1 MESKNNDR
9 YPTQAGLAVLI
20 IALLLAAPANAST
33 GVCPVC
39 PMGFDCSTGTP
50 VVGGADGQILIRENG
65 VMVWKN
71 IAEVAAQGPQG
82 ATGATGPQGPKGPQG

>member
-1 MESKNNDR
+1 MESTIVKQIA
-9 YPTQAGLAVLI
+9 TLF
-20 IALLLAAPANAST
+20 ALLLASAGANAADS
-33 GVCPVC
+33 GVCLVC
-39 PMGFDCSTGTP
+39 PTGYNCTTGTP

-82 ATGATGPQGPKGPQG
+82 ATGAPGPQGPKGPPG